1 MARTSATP
9 AAPPAAAAA
18 DPVIAAAG
26 DIACSP
32 LDDQFNGG
40 AGTAIGCQQRSTSN
54 LLVNRGLTGVLAL
67 GDTQYNA
74 GTTSEYQGSYDPTW
88 GRVKNITHPAVG
100 NHEYLTAGAAG
111 YFQYFGAAAGDPSTG
126 SYSFDIGSWHLIALN
141 SNCDQVGCE
150 AGSAQE
156 QWLRNDLSTHSA
168 ACTLAYWHHP
178 RWASAHG
185 DNDFTD
191 ALWRALY
198 ASRADVVLNGHEHD
212 YERFA
217 PQNPDGVADPA
228 IGIREF
234 VVGTGGE
241 DLGDPRPISAN
252 SEVVRGDTF
261 GVLFLTLHS
270 TSFDWRFESRTGSTI
285 DSGSSPCHPKSPVA
299 DAGPDRTAGS
309 GAVITLD
316 GLGSSDPQGQP
327 LTYGWEQVAG
337 PLASFDDKTKARP
350 TVTLPAGPAT
360 VTFRLKVTNT
370 SGLSDTDDV
379 TVTVQAPK

>member
-1 MARTSATP
+1 MSA
-9 AAPPAAAAA
+9 
-18 DPVIAAAG
+18 
-26 DIACSP
+26 
-32 LDDQFNGG
+32 
-40 AGTAIGCQQRSTSN
+40 AIHIEPSRQPGSHWRP
-54 LLVNRGLTGVLAL
+54 AL

-141 SNCDQVGCE
+141 SNCDQVRMRSRVGPGTVAE
-150 AGSAQE
+150 ERSQHSLGS
-156 QWLRNDLSTHSA
+156 L
-168 ACTLAYWHHP
+168 HP
-178 RWASAHG
+178 RLLAPPSMGLGHS

-234 VVGTGGE
+234 IVGTGGE

-252 SEVVRGDTF
+252 SELLRGDTF

-270 TSFDWRFESRTGSTI
+270 SSFDWRFESRTGSTI
-285 DSGSSPCHPKSPVA
+285 DSGSSPCHPKPPVA
-299 DAGPDRTAGS
+299 NAGQDRTAGS
-309 GAVITLD
+309 GATITLD
-316 GLGSSDPQGQP
+316 GLGSSDPQGSP
-327 LTYGWEQVAG
+327 
-337 PLASFDDKTKARP
+337 
-350 TVTLPAGPAT
+350 
-360 VTFRLKVTNT
+360 
-370 SGLSDTDDV
+370 
-379 TVTVQAPK
+379 